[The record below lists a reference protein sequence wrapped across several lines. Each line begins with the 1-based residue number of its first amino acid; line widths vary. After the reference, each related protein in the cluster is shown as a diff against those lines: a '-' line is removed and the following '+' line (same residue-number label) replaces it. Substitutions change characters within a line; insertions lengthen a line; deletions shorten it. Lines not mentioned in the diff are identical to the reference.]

1 MPTRREFLTALAL
14 APFVVHLTAA
24 QSADARGVEI
34 WLEHHCLSL
43 ESAMGFKHLVS
54 RYPSATSFASGRT
67 ASGSLII
74 APGIRWMSLST
85 AADLAELINEGASVI
100 LESGLGFSSRTES
113 KHQIDLLKKVFG
125 LQLLPPVKVGKNPAA
140 ATYVE
145 YTRPVHRLV
154 RTFEAIT
161 PIACDQSEALA
172 RLGKYSVC
180 IRKKIGDGTLVFLG
194 SMLGPGIA
202 AEEREAIEVASAL
215 VTSDSESIFNSKRT
229 DFPIYAQPDLDKVA
243 WRLNQRPRKTL
254 GFETPASRLRATVVS
269 TH

>member
-1 MPTRREFLTALAL
+1 MPTRREFLTGLAL

-24 QSADARGVEI
+24 QSAADARSVEI
-34 WLEHHCLSL
+34 WQEHHCLSL
-43 ESAMGFKHLVS
+43 ESARGFRHLVS
-54 RYPSATSFASGRT
+54 RYPSATSSASGRT

-85 AADLAELINEGASVI
+85 AADLAERINEGASVI

-140 ATYVE
+140 ATYLE
-145 YTRPVHRLV
+145 YTRPVPRLV

-161 PIACDQSEALA
+161 PVGCDQSEALA

-180 IRKKIGDGTLVFLG
+180 IRKRIGDGALVFLG
-194 SMLGPGIA
+194 SMLGPGIV

-215 VTSDSESIFNSKRT
+215 VTSDSESIFNSKKT
-229 DFPIYAQPDLDKVA
+229 DFPIYAQPDLDPWHCV
-243 WRLNQRPRKTL
+243 
-254 GFETPASRLRATVVS
+254 
-269 TH
+269 

>member
-1 MPTRREFLTALAL
+1 
-14 APFVVHLTAA
+14 
-24 QSADARGVEI
+24 
-34 WLEHHCLSL
+34 
-43 ESAMGFKHLVS
+43 
-54 RYPSATSFASGRT
+54 
-67 ASGSLII
+67 
-74 APGIRWMSLST
+74 MSLST

-113 KHQIDLLKKVFG
+113 KLQIDLLKKVFG
-125 LQLLPPVKVGKNPAA
+125 LRLLPPVKVGKNPAA
-140 ATYVE
+140 ATYLE

-161 PIACDQSEALA
+161 PVGCDQSEALA

-194 SMLGPGIA
+194 SMLGPGIG

-243 WRLNQRPRKTL
+243 RRLIQRPRKTL
-254 GFETPASRLRATVVS
+254 GFEIPASRLRATVAS